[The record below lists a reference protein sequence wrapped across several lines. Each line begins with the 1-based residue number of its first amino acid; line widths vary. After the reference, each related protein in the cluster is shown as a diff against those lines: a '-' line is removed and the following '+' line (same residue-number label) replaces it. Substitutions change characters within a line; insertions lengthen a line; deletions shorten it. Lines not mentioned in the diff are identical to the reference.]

1 MKELLF
7 FHAPWC
13 GTCKAVE
20 LNLKKLEDIKITSI
34 SADKEDSVFNKYSVS
49 SIPNCPLKT
58 SRSKLTFFACLHWL
72 SSSYNL
78 TEYTLFIGATCSS
91 AKSASFFRQKETH

>member
-20 LNLKKLEDIKITSI
+20 FNLKKLEDIKITSI

-49 SIPNCPLKT
+49 SIPTLIVPKDDKEIARNTGYLTLNDIK
-58 SRSKLTFFACLHWL
+58 KLINGD
-72 SSSYNL
+72 S
-78 TEYTLFIGATCSS
+78 E
-91 AKSASFFRQKETH
+91 

>member
-13 GTCKAVE
+13 GTWKVVE

-49 SIPNCPLKT
+49 SVSSIPTLIVLKDDKEIARNT
-58 SRSKLTFFACLHWL
+58 GYLTLNDIKKLINGD
-72 SSSYNL
+72 S
-78 TEYTLFIGATCSS
+78 E
-91 AKSASFFRQKETH
+91 

>member
-7 FHAPWC
+7 FHSPWC

-34 SADKEDSVFNKYSVS
+34 SADKEGSVFNKYSVS
-49 SIPNCPLKT
+49 SIPTLIVLKDDKEIARNT
-58 SRSKLTFFACLHWL
+58 GYLTLNDIKKLINGD
-72 SSSYNL
+72 S
-78 TEYTLFIGATCSS
+78 E
-91 AKSASFFRQKETH
+91 